1 MVLITGFEDYLKQET
16 FNARVTWARNN
27 MSDNEGRPYKITG
40 CNSHFIQWGDP
51 RNDPIYRVGAW
62 QIDFQYATKIVFEN
76 GVEMIF
82 KGGKNPH
89 NKVNDEGID
98 LVTFLN
104 KYIENGYELP
114 FNAVTDVEDILF

>member
-1 MVLITGFEDYLKQET
+1 
-16 FNARVTWARNN
+16 
-27 MSDNEGRPYKITG
+27 MSNGIEFTDKYYWFVDCQYALEIQFSDGT
-40 CNSHFIQWGDP
+40 NSHFIQWGDP

-114 FNAVTDVEDILF
+114 FTAVTDVEDILF

>member
-1 MVLITGFEDYLKQET
+1 MVLITSFEDFVKRET
-16 FNARVTWARNN
+16 FDARVRWAYRDTSNN
-27 MSDNEGRPYKITG
+27 GDRPYKITS
-40 CNSHFIQWGDP
+40 CDKHLIRWGDLH
-51 RNDPIYRVGAW
+51 DPIHCIGKW

-82 KGGKNPH
+82 KGDENPYK
-89 NKVNDEGID
+89 KVNDDGID

-104 KYIENGYELP
+104 KYIEDGYELP